1 MAHMIAG
8 EIAHRYQTVN
18 LYRDVGGAAAA
29 IQLNRPRRMNAWDE
43 QLGTDLLHAVRTVAE
58 DPSIR
63 AALITGSGAAFSS
76 GADLKAR
83 GDAVA
88 SGTINPYQ
96 MLTEVY
102 HPIIM
107 GIRQMPKPVVAA
119 VNGPAVGIGLSLALA
134 CDLIAAAESAYFALA
149 FSAIGLVPDGGASMF
164 VAERVGFTRAAQM
177 ALLAEPVPARQ
188 AADWGLINYAWPDAE
203 FTAQSAALLTR
214 LASGPTRAYAGIKR
228 ELNEWMFSSSDNQL
242 ELEARAQQEM
252 FATSDAKE
260 GVAAF
265 LEKRQPGFSGS

>member
-8 EIAHRYQTVN
+8 EIAHRYETVN
-18 LYRDVGGAAAA
+18 LYRDAGGAAAA
-29 IQLNRPRRMNAWDE
+29 IELNRPRRMNAWDE
-43 QLGTDLLHAVRTVAE
+43 QLGADLLDAVRTVAD

-88 SGTINPYQ
+88 SGTMNPYQ
-96 MLTEVY
+96 TLTEVY

-149 FSAIGLVPDGGASMF
+149 FAAIGLVPDGGASMF

-188 AADWGLINYAWPDAE
+188 AADWGLVNYAWPDAE
-203 FTAQSAALLTR
+203 FAAQSAALLTR

-228 ELNEWMFSSSDNQL
+228 ELNEWMFDRRDNQL
-242 ELEARAQQEM
+242 ELEAQAQQEM
-252 FATSDAKE
+252 FATRDAKE

-265 LEKRQPGFSGS
+265 LEKRPPGFKGS